1 MASARRLARHD
12 GAVMNAAGV
21 VYRGSIDSDA
31 MTKILLVGQ
40 DEGLLEG
47 LVQTLAAAGHSV
59 FVALSLADA
68 RDLALRELPLM
79 AVIDR
84 RFAAASP
91 SEVLTLSLA
100 AGGALVLFR
109 GAGTMSLALAPA
121 LQRAVLADLSLPLE
135 RNRLLALAQS
145 LEGRA
150 RAAGRAHRDV
160 PPETRPG

>member
-1 MASARRLARHD
+1 
-12 GAVMNAAGV
+12 
-21 VYRGSIDSDA
+21 

-40 DEGLLEG
+40 DEALLEG
-47 LVQTLAAAGHSV
+47 LVQTLAAGGHSA
-59 FVALSLADA
+59 FVAFSLADA
-68 RDLALRELPLM
+68 RELAARELPLM
-79 AVIDR
+79 AVVDR

-91 SEVLTLSLA
+91 GEVLTLSLA

-109 GAGTMSLALAPA
+109 GAGTMLLALAPG

-150 RAAGRAHRDV
+150 RAAGRSHRDV
-160 PPETRPG
+160 PPETHPG